1 MKLRDAVSSVLK
13 RLDDEDAVV
22 WSNAEIALYIKDG
35 YNKLCRQ
42 TRCLFDI
49 HVIENVPQTGNWSTD
64 LERYLAEQN
73 PGMGL
78 TDQRLNFTTN
88 TELDEALS
96 GQVGGSVSGPV
107 IGTSPADSALIETFD
122 VPTKVPTGEL
132 PDSTIDV
139 LRVTWD
145 EYELI
150 PEESADMRR
159 LDIQYERRD
168 GGDPRHYTM
177 DKDGLFTIRLVPPAL
192 GDATYPE
199 VSGSW
204 GTMTQ
209 TSDTGITIVGSY
221 GLLRQVD
228 GAFPGLGIHGTP
240 TQQHPATKN
249 IAVEIARLGRSLD
262 SHAFEIPESYTKFV
276 IFWAMHRA
284 LKSDGPGQDQKL
296 AKHYADR
303 FQMGVE
309 RMESRLRKTQKEHV
323 LKMGSQGE
331 HSIPFDM
338 GEPMLPYPYGPKGR
352 RIQ

>member
-1 MKLRDAVSSVLK
+1 MKLDQAVASVLR

-22 WSNAEIALYIKDG
+22 WTNAEIALYVKDG

-78 TDQRLNFTTN
+78 TDQKLHFTTF
-88 TELDEALS
+88 TERDATFS
-96 GQVGGSVSGPV
+96 GQVGGSTSGPV
-107 IGTSPADSALIETFD
+107 IGTSPADAAAIETFD

-132 PDSTIDV
+132 PNWTVDV

-145 EYELI
+145 EYELTT
-150 PEESADMRR
+150 EESADMHR
-159 LDIQYERRD
+159 LDAQYERRD

-177 DKDGLFTIRLVPPAL
+177 DKDGLFTIRLIPPAL
-192 GDATYPE
+192 GDATYPDIN
-199 VSGSW
+199 GSW

-228 GAFPGLGIHGTP
+228 GAFPGLGHHGTP

-249 IAVEIARLGRSLD
+249 IAVEIVRLGRSLD
-262 SHAFEIPESYTKFV
+262 SHAFEIPQSYIKFV

-284 LKSDGPGQDQKL
+284 LKSDGAGQDQKL

-303 FQMGVE
+303 FQMGIE
-309 RMESRLRKTQKEHV
+309 RMESRLRKTQKEHI

-331 HSIPFDM
+331 HAIPFDM

-352 RIQ
+352 RI